1 MSVELMS
8 NKELMSSKELRQQQA
23 GKRQHNTNSRQVKQA
38 KLAYTS
44 RRNLMAEP
52 HPPAVEDMQPWQLR
66 KNISRSHRCYRRN
79 DDRYCWHSQRTQLR
93 SAVSHCSCSC
103 QADYDQLELL
113 VATNSHTMLAS
124 SKLTD
129 TDPYWM

>member
-66 KNISRSHRCYRRN
+66 KNISRSIVV
-79 DDRYCWHSQRTQLR
+79 T
-93 SAVSHCSCSC
+93 AVMMIVTVGT
-103 QADYDQLELL
+103 AN
-113 VATNSHTMLAS
+113 A
-124 SKLTD
+124 LT
-129 TDPYWM
+129 TFGS